1 MNNKKSKIFVLW
13 FQGEKN
19 APQLVKMCIDSMR
32 KNSNGHEI
40 VVLDRENLDK
50 WVDYDPVVKKKFKNQ
65 EFSMQLE
72 SDYIRLN
79 ILKKFPALWL
89 DSRSEEHTSE
99 LQSRE

>member
-50 WVDYDPVVKKKFKNQ
+50 WVDYDPGVKKKCKNQ

-72 SDYIRLN
+72 SD
-79 ILKKFPALWL
+79 
-89 DSRSEEHTSE
+89 
-99 LQSRE
+99 